1 MRPRHARARLM
12 AWNEYV
18 SRRGGRPPAL
28 PQPYLPRNQV
38 TRSDRVHPMALKMT
52 PDQITDFVLSHL
64 MMRGKPTEDGSLGAT
79 LTVECQ
85 QVEIPSNFTLLW
97 SSEHARPDDV
107 IDINRIRIWS
117 HDRLLFDAEF
127 LDSEFGSKRYRISAF
142 ERGTWLDVVASALI
156 LQLHE
161 EGDAIRH

>member
-1 MRPRHARARLM
+1 MSRGEAVRL
-12 AWNEYV
+12 
-18 SRRGGRPPAL
+18 AL
-28 PQPYLPRNQV
+28 RQPYLPRNQA

-52 PDQITDFVLSHL
+52 PEQITDFVLSYL

-79 LTVECQ
+79 LIVECQ
-85 QVEIPSNFTLLW
+85 EAEKPSNFILLW

-117 HDRLLFDAEF
+117 HDHLLFDAEF
-127 LDSEFGSKRYRISAF
+127 LDSEFGSNRYRVSAF
-142 ERGTWLDVVASALI
+142 ERGTWLDVVASALM
-156 LQLHE
+156 LQLRE